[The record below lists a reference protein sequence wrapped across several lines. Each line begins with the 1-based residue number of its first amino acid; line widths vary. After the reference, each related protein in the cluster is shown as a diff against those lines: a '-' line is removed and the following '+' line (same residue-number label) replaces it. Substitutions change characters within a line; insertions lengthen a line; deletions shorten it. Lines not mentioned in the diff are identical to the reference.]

1 MATQRASSTTAV
13 NRIDIISS
21 GKTAGHRQEKPYQT
35 QPRYASSQ
43 NLRTQH
49 SHQDRD
55 SERPMPQRTPKRA
68 HSFTSPTRKSHTELQ
83 QSEPTNT
90 VTDYPVHRPPQQ
102 YPLRGTTS
110 MQELQPGHR
119 TATTDRHSKQ
129 TAGHLSKSLSVR
141 NVSTGNHG
149 SHVSTAGPNLIHQ
162 QVYNT
167 GMSHSVQTLPI
178 GRSSDRYRGHHGDGR
193 SQRHVRN
200 QVSDYVFVYVLCF
213 IGSVLI
219 NRKYNSITRG
229 FPREFPVQLY
239 IVYYIEQAAY
249 NG

>member
-1 MATQRASSTTAV
+1 
-13 NRIDIISS
+13 
-21 GKTAGHRQEKPYQT
+21 
-35 QPRYASSQ
+35 
-43 NLRTQH
+43 
-49 SHQDRD
+49 
-55 SERPMPQRTPKRA
+55 
-68 HSFTSPTRKSHTELQ
+68 
-83 QSEPTNT
+83 
-90 VTDYPVHRPPQQ
+90 
-102 YPLRGTTS
+102 